1 MKIQSSFI
9 TYKNSKSVSLSRV
22 YCVKSVPPKLGVRT
36 CIGCTCL
43 WRDRLHWPSER
54 ELPQFR
60 QFRRLQKLCLSLKIS
75 CLLHPPPLPPV
86 TPHTSWEHFRQR
98 AMSGSDRRAGG
109 EGLIGFLFV
118 IKCFLMKLSASIK
131 IKYLDQ
137 TIPKFKKK
145 NLTRIYFFSHIE
157 KIYEILHSA
166 VIITKL
172 LLKV

>member
-1 MKIQSSFI
+1 MKIQSSLI

-75 CLLHPPPLPPV
+75 CLLHPPPLPPS
-86 TPHTSWEHFRQR
+86 PHTHLGNILGSERVRQ
-98 AMSGSDRRAGG
+98 AGG
-109 EGLIGFLFV
+109 GRGLNRFSLCDKMLFDEIV
-118 IKCFLMKLSASIK
+118 CVNQDK
-131 IKYLDQ
+131 ILRPD
-137 TIPKFKKK
+137 
-145 NLTRIYFFSHIE
+145 
-157 KIYEILHSA
+157 HS
-166 VIITKL
+166 
-172 LLKV
+172 